1 MIKSRSTLAIQPARP
16 RRIWLNA
23 VGSQDGVAREEELKR
38 SLPFCDLETGTKNR
52 VVQRDPITGL
62 GLLGREFDAFS
73 GRSRSHSSRDGGD
86 RNPILGQG
94 NLGAESNGFRRQFSI
109 RCRGEYRNP
118 TDLSGSDSKEP
129 ELDVLRPNN
138 RPAKTIVRQASRDPI
153 AGQGDFGREWDP
165 IRKYAGRPKPLPS
178 APVKDERNP
187 ITGSG
192 IPKKSTIELWHR
204 PPDYPFREYLDR
216 PLTRSN
222 SVMVHNRSRVNRNPL
237 TGEDSKPTT
246 PRRVI
251 KKTNPLTGENC
262 SSFSVKPEERP
273 QRSRAASGSSKGSN
287 PLTGEGYN
295 SSDSRPSTP
304 RKQLAN
310 GGGGGRVGNPLTG
323 ENCQSY
329 DLSAESRSKKSSE
342 KGEPKNPLT
351 GENCESYDLTAE
363 SKSRPS
369 TAREDRPNPLTG
381 ENVSSFDINQELR
394 SDRAGD
400 RGNAVNVDDTGATA
414 IDSVAAAVAPAEV
427 PEGYDEEETF

>member
-178 APVKDERNP
+178 APVKD
-187 ITGSG
+187 
-192 IPKKSTIELWHR
+192 
-204 PPDYPFREYLDR
+204 D
-216 PLTRSN
+216 
-222 SVMVHNRSRVNRNPL
+222 RSRVNRNPL

-369 TAREDRPNPLTG
+369 TAREDRPNPSTG

>member
-1 MIKSRSTLAIQPARP
+1 YLYLSIYAISV
-16 RRIWLNA
+16 WLNA

-222 SVMVHNRSRVNRNPL
+222 SVMVH
-237 TGEDSKPTT
+237 
-246 PRRVI
+246 